1 MPHPRP
7 DIQNNSD
14 NHACPVCDKDDIIQ
28 DILAEID
35 LIKQR
40 LAYYAVPKLADA
52 VSRYR
57 I

>member
-28 DILAEID
+28 ELLAEID

>member
-1 MPHPRP
+1 MCVSENHTC
-7 DIQNNSD
+7 NNSGD
-14 NHACPVCDKDDIIQ
+14 CCHQTDVIQ

-52 VSRYR
+52 VAKHCTS
-57 I
+57 